1 MSHHLPAALL
11 NALESVKGFERESF
25 EAVHASGEQVTSIRI
40 NPRKISQDLALSFV
54 ENIEAQVPWCPQGRY
69 LKERP
74 SFTFDP
80 LLHGG
85 AYYVQ
90 EASSMF
96 LWHVLEYC
104 VEAHNK
110 FLRVLDLCAAP
121 GGKSTLLAS
130 FFSEGLVV
138 SNDVIRSRSQVLA
151 ENVSKWGSANVVVTN
166 NDPQQFAQLE
176 SFFDVIVVDA
186 PCSGSGLFRK
196 DPNAIDEW
204 SEATVSLCSK
214 RQQRIIADVYDAL
227 KPGGLLIY
235 STCSYSEEEDESIAE
250 WISNTFD
257 ATSVRLPLR
266 SEWGI
271 AETCSGENI
280 FGYRF
285 FPGNVKGEG
294 FFITV
299 FRKQENEFR
308 PQRLPALNSASK
320 NEIALLDQWVDEKEN
335 YFFFNQAENIVA
347 VPQAWQR
354 DVALLQKKLYLRKA
368 GVTIGVVKGKS
379 FVPNHELALSFCVG
393 KSISFIEVSK
403 EEAIKYLQKKEVHFE
418 TAIAGWSVVRHNGI
432 NTGWVKVLHNRVN
445 NYYPTEWRILKD

>member
-1 MSHHLPAALL
+1 MSQHLPAALL
-11 NALESVKGFERESF
+11 NALEPVKGFDRESF

-40 NPRKISQDLALSFV
+40 NPQKISRDPALSFF
-54 ENIEAQVPWCPQGRY
+54 ENIEARVPWCPHGRY

-104 VEAHNK
+104 VEASNR

-166 NDPQQFAQLE
+166 NDPKQFAQLD
-176 SFFDVIVVDA
+176 SFFDVIVADA

-196 DPNAIDEW
+196 DPGAIDEW
-204 SEATVSLCSK
+204 SEANVSLCSK

-235 STCSYSEEEDESIAE
+235 STCSYSEEEDEEIAE
-250 WISNTFD
+250 WMSNNFD
-257 ATSVRLPLR
+257 ATSIQVPLR

-271 AETCSGENI
+271 VETCTGKNI
-280 FGYRF
+280 YGYRF
-285 FPGNVKGEG
+285 FPGKVKGEG

-308 PQRLPALNSASK
+308 AQRLPALTSASK
-320 NEIALLDQWVDEKEN
+320 NEIALLGQWVAEKEN

-347 VPQAWQR
+347 VPQAWQQ
-354 DVALLQKKLYLRKA
+354 DIALLQKKLYLRKA
-368 GVTIGVVKGKS
+368 GVTIGAVKGKS
-379 FVPNHELALSFCVG
+379 FVPNHELALGFCVNQ
-393 KSISFIEVSK
+393 SVPFIEVSK
-403 EEAIKYLQKKEVHFE
+403 EDAIKYLQKREIHFA
-418 TAIAGWSVVRHNGI
+418 TSIAGWAVVRYNGI
-432 NTGWVKVLHNRVN
+432 NVGWVKVLHNRVN